1 MPLSIDPHHPL
12 LPRAAR
18 HFDLMID
25 GVRRQAQGPDMI
37 ERSSPA
43 HDVPISA
50 YPAGT
55 AADAE
60 AAILAARRAFD
71 AGPWPRLKGAERSRV
86 LLRAADLIERRA
98 EELALLDCLESG
110 KPLAQ
115 ARGEMAGAVDLWRY
129 AAGLARD
136 VHGEAYANLG
146 GAMLGVVVRE
156 PMGVVAIITPWNF
169 PFLIVSQKLP
179 FALAAG
185 CTAVV
190 KPSELTSASTL
201 VLDEILLEAGL
212 PRGAVNIVTGY
223 GREVGATMVRH
234 GAVDMISF
242 TGSTA
247 VGKLTAATAG
257 DSLKRI
263 SMELG
268 GKNPQ
273 LVFADAD
280 LEAALDAVLFGV
292 YFNAGECCN
301 SGSRLLVQRQVANS
315 FVAEIVARSRAVPV
329 GDPLDDTT
337 RIGAIITPEHLGKIE
352 GHVDGAVAAGAEL
365 RLGGRRLASN
375 HGRFM
380 APTVVTGVTPGMAI
394 ARDEV
399 FGPVLSVLTFET
411 VEEAVAIANG
421 TGYGLSAGVW
431 SRDHDTCQQ
440 AAASIRAGT
449 VWLNTFMEGFAELPF
464 GGFGAS
470 GIGRELGR
478 HAALDYT
485 EGKTIQMHRG
495 PRTDWWLPPPGDG
508 RLAGPDRPG
517 RTLD

>member
-1 MPLSIDPHHPL
+1 
-12 LPRAAR
+12 
-18 HFDLMID
+18 
-25 GVRRQAQGPDMI
+25 MI

-43 HDVPISA
+43 HDVPVSV
-50 YPAGT
+50 YPAAS

-71 AGPWPRLKGAERSRV
+71 TGPWPRLKGAERSRV
-86 LLRAADLIERRA
+86 LLRAADLIEQRA
-98 EELALLDCLESG
+98 EELALLDTLESG

-115 ARGEMAGAVDLWRY
+115 ARGEIAGAADLWRY

-136 VHGEAYANLG
+136 LHGDSYANLG
-146 GAMLGVVVRE
+146 GNMLGVVVRE

-190 KPSELTSASTL
+190 KPSELTSGSTL
-201 VLDEILLEAGL
+201 VLGEILLEAGV
-212 PRGAVNIVTGY
+212 PAGAVNIVTGY
-223 GREVGATMVRH
+223 GKEVGATMVRH

-247 VGKLTAATAG
+247 VGKLTAATAA
-257 DSLKRI
+257 DSLKRV

-301 SGSRLLVQRQVANS
+301 SGSRLLVQREIADS
-315 FVAEIVARSRAVPV
+315 FVAEIVARSRDVPV
-329 GDPLDDTT
+329 GDPLDERTKV
-337 RIGAIITPEHLGKIE
+337 GAIISPEHLGKIE
-352 GHVDGAVAAGAEL
+352 GYVDGAVGAGAEL
-365 RLGGRRLASN
+365 RLGGRRLAADR
-375 HGRFM
+375 GRFM
-380 APTVVTGVTPGMAI
+380 APTVVAGVTPGMAI
-394 ARDEV
+394 AREEV
-399 FGPVLSVLTFET
+399 FGPVLSVLTFDT
-411 VEEAVAIANG
+411 VEEAVALANG

-431 SRDHDTCQQ
+431 SRDYDTCQT
-440 AAASIRAGT
+440 AAAGIRAGT

-464 GGFGAS
+464 GGFGES

-485 EGKTIQMHRG
+485 EMKTIQMHRG
-495 PRTDWWLPPPGDG
+495 PRTDWWVPRARGHPAYGEHSP
-508 RLAGPDRPG
+508 
-517 RTLD
+517 